1 LTDWR
6 HRLFLARTPADWIRT
21 TAYFVLLP
29 GSFNDPETGMDLSL
43 TAALT
48 QRLGRIGRNLVSW
61 VEP

>member
-1 LTDWR
+1 
-6 HRLFLARTPADWIRT
+6 
-21 TAYFVLLP
+21 
-29 GSFNDPETGMDLSL
+29 MDLSL